1 MLKNKRKVIFL
12 FAGVIVFIIL
22 LYSFLFTNNS
32 NLKYHSDL
40 KLSSLSPEI
49 NELFSNA
56 TENAKNY
63 KKSNMTIFSVLKKD
77 KISSKTPLELNLAY
91 SDGSRKELLTS
102 MPESFIG
109 LEIEELE
116 DILEDWEIEKY
127 QPGDLLVLKNIN
139 KIDAP
144 KKEYCITIK
153 DKKIAIFYD
162 RECKNLKQLTEI
174 KIDKL
179 AEKEI
184 EILKNGIIA
193 KSDEELLTIL
203 ESLKSINED

>member
-1 MLKNKRKVIFL
+1 M
-12 FAGVIVFIIL
+12 IVVL
-22 LYSFLFTNNS
+22 LYSLPFNNSS

-40 KLSSLSPEI
+40 KLSNLSPEI
-49 NELFSNA
+49 NKLFLKA

-63 KKSNMTIFSVLKKD
+63 KKRNMTIFSVLKNN

-91 SDGSRKELLTS
+91 SDGSSKELLTS
-102 MPESFIG
+102 MPKSFIG

-127 QPGDLLVLKNIN
+127 QPGDLLVLKNIKEIN
-139 KIDAP
+139 CP
-144 KKEYCITIK
+144 ENEYCITIK
-153 DKKIAIFYD
+153 DNKIAIFYD
-162 RECKNLKQLTEI
+162 RECKRLKKITEI
-174 KIDKL
+174 NIDKL
-179 AEKEI
+179 AKREI
-184 EILKNGIIA
+184 ELLKNGIIA